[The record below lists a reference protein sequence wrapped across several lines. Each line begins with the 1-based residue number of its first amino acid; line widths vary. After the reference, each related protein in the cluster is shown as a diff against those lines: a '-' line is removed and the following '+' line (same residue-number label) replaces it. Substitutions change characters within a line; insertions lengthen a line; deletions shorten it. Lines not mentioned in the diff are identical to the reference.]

1 MTNFT
6 MYDILDALKET
17 KISKIKIEQV
27 VNILKMFKDEYKV
40 LKKEVER
47 NRKENKNV

>member
-6 MYDILDALKET
+6 LYDILDALKET

-40 LKKEVER
+40 LKKEV
-47 NRKENKNV
+47 KIKKKNF